1 MCEVAGTA
9 WSQGWTGLGIWIA
22 VIHSF
27 AYLEILLSPWLERIL
42 KGEKFQGIRPV
53 SSALREHM

>member
-1 MCEVAGTA
+1 MNWLVI
-9 WSQGWTGLGIWIA
+9 LIA
-22 VIHSF
+22 AIHSF

-53 SSALREHM
+53 SSVSLP